1 MSLLEL
7 KRMTRETQRLES
19 YLQEDSA
26 YGLLLDFYDSWF
38 AQQAAYDVWD
48 DIVHRILPRQ
58 REAGLTLNPELEQQ
72 AETALEHIEIVLAER
87 FEAVVREFDLD
98 LQDVPTQ
105 GDEDESDMDKL
116 GYMLCD
122 LEDLTH
128 GEAVMSMVRVLRM
141 RQRNQQKV
149 RLS

>member
-1 MSLLEL
+1 
-7 KRMTRETQRLES
+7 MTRENQRLES

-26 YGLLLDFYDSWF
+26 YGLLLDFFDSWF
-38 AQQAAYDVWD
+38 AQQAAYDVWHD
-48 DIVHRILPRQ
+48 LVHRILPRQ
-58 REAGLTLNPELEQQ
+58 QELGLTLNPELEQQ
-72 AETALEHIEIVLAER
+72 AESALEHIETILAER
-87 FEAVVREFDLD
+87 FRAVVQEFNLD
-98 LQDVPTQ
+98 LEDIPAQ

-122 LEDLTH
+122 LEDATH

-141 RQRNQQKV
+141 RQRNQQHV

>member
-58 REAGLTLNPELEQQ
+58 REVGLTLNPELEQQ

-87 FEAVVREFDLD
+87 FEAVVREFNLD

>member
-1 MSLLEL
+1 
-7 KRMTRETQRLES
+7 MTRETQRLES

-48 DIVHRILPRQ
+48 EIVHRVLPRQ
-58 REAGLTLNPELEQQ
+58 RELGFTLNPELEQQ
-72 AETALEHIEIVLAER
+72 AETALEHIELILAER
-87 FEAVVREFDLD
+87 FEKVAREFNLD
-98 LQDVPTQ
+98 LQDIPAQ
-105 GDEDESDMDKL
+105 DDEDESDMDKL

-141 RQRNQQKV
+141 RQRNQQKM